1 MTDDPAGAPAG
12 SQPTPEDGLPALS
25 DSPATVLLVDD
36 DEAKRY
42 LMGAWLRRAGHTVRE
57 AATGREALV
66 QAAAADLILLD
77 VHLPD
82 MSGFDVCRQ
91 IKSNPQTEAIPVIQV
106 SATAVAVADRTHGLT
121 QGADAY
127 LTDPAEPDELLA
139 VVAAVLRYY
148 RARRRAERTA
158 SLLAALNRTT
168 LAINAA
174 DTFDGLARAAAAG
187 AARIFGV
194 QAVLIVETPD
204 GQVRRT
210 SASPAQLQPVQ
221 RGGAS
226 DFMERGIGLVL
237 DDGEGNA
244 AVTIAEARGRGTPRN
259 GPPGAG
265 VAGTA
270 TAEGGGVPPVA
281 LVLPVDGVPS
291 E

>member
-1 MTDDPAGAPAG
+1 MPDDPAGAPAG

-106 SATAVAVADRTHGLT
+106 SATAVAVADRAHGLT

-127 LTDPAEPDELLA
+127 LTDPAAPDELLA
-139 VVAAVLRYY
+139 VVAAVLRYF
-148 RARRRAERTA
+148 RARQRAERTA
-158 SLLAALNRTT
+158 AMLAELASVT
-168 LAINAA
+168 LDINAA
-174 DTFDGLARAAAAG
+174 ETFDGLAAAAATG
-187 AARIFGV
+187 AARIFSTH
-194 QAVLIVETPD
+194 AVLTVELPD
-204 GQVRRT
+204 GQARRT
-210 SASPAQLQPVQ
+210 SASP
-221 RGGAS
+221 
-226 DFMERGIGLVL
+226 
-237 DDGEGNA
+237 
-244 AVTIAEARGRGTPRN
+244 
-259 GPPGAG
+259 
-265 VAGTA
+265 
-270 TAEGGGVPPVA
+270 GVPGTVR
-281 LVLPVDGVPS
+281 
-291 E
+291 